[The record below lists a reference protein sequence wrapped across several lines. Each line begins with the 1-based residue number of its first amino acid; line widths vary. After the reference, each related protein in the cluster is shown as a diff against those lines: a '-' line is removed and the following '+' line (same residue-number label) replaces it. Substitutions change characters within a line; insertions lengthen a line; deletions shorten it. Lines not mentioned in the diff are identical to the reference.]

1 MCTSNENLAR
11 LGDFF
16 DDEKYLQGNFKLKDV
31 ADKYVA
37 LNLAIDNIEHEYI
50 KEDEYNLES
59 SNSFSNDRSN
69 FIGEENTKNTEKVE
83 ENEVSEGIGMENLNF
98 TMEDIASSLSFLDEI

>member
-50 KEDEYNLES
+50 KE
-59 SNSFSNDRSN
+59 
-69 FIGEENTKNTEKVE
+69 
-83 ENEVSEGIGMENLNF
+83 MENLNF
-98 TMEDIASSLSFLDEI
+98 TMEDSFSLSFLDEI